1 MRQLRFRD
9 SDGDVRLGEL
19 ADGEVT
25 AFPKQASRLDSTA
38 TFAREDV
45 ETLPPCRPSKVVCV
59 GRNYADHAEEMGSD
73 VPDRPLFFLKPP
85 NAVASDGDDLTL
97 PSGKDRLDYE
107 AEIAVVIG
115 ERASDLDESEAM
127 DHVAGFTCMND
138 VSNRDDQRAEQNW
151 IRGKAFDDSAPL
163 GPVLATPDE
172 VPADARLRCRV
183 NGELRQDATRE
194 QFIFS
199 VPELLADITR
209 YVTLEPGDVL
219 STGTPEGVGRLED
232 GDRVEIELEGV
243 GTLSNTVT
251 IP

>member
-1 MRQLRFRD
+1 MRRLRFRD

-19 ADGEVT
+19 ADDEVT
-25 AFPKQASRLDSTA
+25 AFPKQASDLDSTA
-38 TFAREDV
+38 TFARADV

-59 GRNYADHAEEMGSD
+59 GRNYADHAEEMDSD

-115 ERASDLDESEAM
+115 ARASDLDESEAM
-127 DHVAGFTCMND
+127 AHVAGFTCMND

-199 VPELLADITR
+199 IPELLADITA

>member
-1 MRQLRFRD
+1 MRRLRFRD
-9 SDGDVRLGEL
+9 PDGDVRLGEL
-19 ADGEVT
+19 DDGEIT
-25 AFPKQASRLDSTA
+25 TFPKRASDLDSTA
-38 TFAREDV
+38 TFASEDV

-59 GRNYADHAEEMGSD
+59 GRNYADHAEEMDSD

-97 PSGKDRLDYE
+97 PSGKERLDYE

-115 ERASDLDESEAM
+115 ARASDLDESEAM
-127 DHVAGFTCMND
+127 EYVAGFTCMND

-199 VPELLADITR
+199 IPELLADITA

-232 GDRVEIELEGV
+232 DDRVEIELEGV

>member
-9 SDGDVRLGEL
+9 PDGDVRLGEL
-19 ADGEVT
+19 DGDEVT

-38 TFAREDV
+38 TFSRAEV
-45 ETLPPCRPSKVVCV
+45 ETLPPCAPSKIVCV

-97 PSGKDRLDYE
+97 PSGKDRLDHE

-115 ERASDLDESEAM
+115 ERATDLEESEAM
-127 DHVAGFTCMND
+127 EYVAGFTCMND
-138 VSNRDDQRAEQNW
+138 VSNRDDQREEQNW

-172 VPADARLRCRV
+172 VPDDAQIQCRV
-183 NGELRQDATRE
+183 NGETRQDSTRAH
-194 QFIFS
+194 FIFS
-199 VPELLADITR
+199 IPELLADITS

-219 STGTPEGVGRLED
+219 STGTPEGVGPLED
-232 GDRVEIELEGV
+232 GDTVEVELEGV
-243 GTLSNTVT
+243 GTLTNTVT